1 MSSSIVTTIEYRG
14 YSIYEV
20 CSLVRS
26 GQAHAMGY
34 GQGRMG
40 AYNWIDAWYDKHG
53 FTKNGIYHPK
63 PDDLG
68 REYLADKLNTAYPN
82 GEF

>member
-1 MSSSIVTTIEYRG
+1 MSSSIITTVEYRG

-26 GQAHAMGY
+26 GQARTMGY
-34 GQGRMG
+34 GQGRLG

-53 FTKNGIYHPK
+53 FKMKGVYYPK
-63 PDDLG
+63 PDDYK
-68 REYLADKLNTAYPN
+68 REQIAEYYSAKYPN